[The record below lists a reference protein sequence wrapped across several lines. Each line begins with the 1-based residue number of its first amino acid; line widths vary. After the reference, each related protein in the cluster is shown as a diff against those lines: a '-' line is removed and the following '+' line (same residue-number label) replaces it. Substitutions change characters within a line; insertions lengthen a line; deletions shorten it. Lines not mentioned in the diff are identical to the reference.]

1 MMNCQTGQR
10 GCASCKSSM
19 SVEWRS
25 ISAFG
30 REVLD
35 RHKRERKLKPGEIIH
50 NQGDPSEGIYCLR
63 DGLVGERRV
72 DCEGR
77 SVLVRLHHPG
87 ASFGYRETLS
97 GIAYANSVEALR
109 ESQVCFIGSSVLRE
123 LMDRY
128 PIVSREFLQRSMDDC
143 RRLEDSLVDT
153 KMFGVKHRFLQV
165 LLELHRK
172 SDVSQSC
179 DEHAF
184 DVPLTRQDLAGL
196 IGTARE
202 TLSRTIRQ
210 LEKEG
215 LVLLMVREPV
225 FQVSLR
231 SQGNCAVGITDHGC
245 ARCRAMQR
253 VRHREAQWPVNAIA
267 LL

>member
-1 MMNCQTGQR
+1 MNSQTAHR
-10 GCASCKSSM
+10 GCAFCESSI

-35 RHKRERKLKPGEIIH
+35 KHKRERKLKPGEIIH

-128 PIVSREFLQRSMDDC
+128 PTVSREFLQRSMNDC
-143 RRLEDSLVDT
+143 RQLEDSLVDT
-153 KMFGVKHRFLQV
+153 KMFGVKHRFLQM
-165 LLELHRK
+165 LLELYKR
-172 SDVSQSC
+172 SSVPLSC
-179 DEHAF
+179 NEHAF
-184 DVPLTRQDLAGL
+184 DIPVNRQDLAGL
-196 IGTARE
+196 IGTAPE

-215 LVLLMVREPV
+215 LVLFDGQRACFP
-225 FQVSLR
+225 SL
-231 SQGNCAVGITDHGC
+231 ALITRQLYG
-245 ARCRAMQR
+245 
-253 VRHREAQWPVNAIA
+253 RH
-267 LL
+267 L

>member
-1 MMNCQTGQR
+1 
-10 GCASCKSSM
+10 
-19 SVEWRS
+19 
-25 ISAFG
+25 
-30 REVLD
+30 
-35 RHKRERKLKPGEIIH
+35 
-50 NQGDPSEGIYCLR
+50 
-63 DGLVGERRV
+63 VGERRV

-215 LVLLMVREPV
+215 LVLFDGQRACFP
-225 FQVSLR
+225 SLSSISKELR
-231 SQGNCAVGITDHGC
+231 G
-245 ARCRAMQR
+245 
-253 VRHREAQWPVNAIA
+253 RHR
-267 LL
+267 